1 MGGMLV
7 GKRAKTF
14 KYGLSTAADHFPN
27 SLFKMYD
34 APYFHTHAP
43 THNTHARTKI
53 QHARTDKDPL
63 HTHARTRNT
72 CASARTEVHACNA
85 HRPNMDPHTCFWS

>member
-34 APYFHTHAP
+34 APYFHTHAATHN

-53 QHARTDKDPL
+53 HSTRTHARATRARARAQKYMPAMHIAQIWT
-63 HTHARTRNT
+63 HTHASGLR
-72 CASARTEVHACNA
+72 
-85 HRPNMDPHTCFWS
+85 